1 MCKDTNAWKKTR
13 IYPEGAQ
20 CSRSKNWKNWHLK
33 ARFRYPLFDK
43 DSSHCIRGDWRPGRW
58 PTYCLTRMQAGLPE
72 GIGGQAAGH
81 GNMLNTTMLM
91 LTVFQHSSL
100 VEGHI
105 DIGSLAWLR
114 GIGLMWTAIGNKLS
128 RHFWWAREGKLSRRY
143 VCGELNT
150 FCEDFFQ
157 CFCHIQSSMPNSP
170 TAHLQINT
178 YTLPIGHSVA

>member
-1 MCKDTNAWKKTR
+1 LKELAFKSQIQVPIVWQ
-13 IYPEGAQ
+13 G
-20 CSRSKNWKNWHLK
+20 SKSLYQRGLE
-33 ARFRYPLFDK
+33 ARPLAYLLFDK
-43 DSSHCIRGDWRPGRW
+43 DASCCTRG
-58 PTYCLTRMQAGLPE
+58 

-100 VEGHI
+100 VEGRI
-105 DIGSLAWLR
+105 NIGSLAWLR
-114 GIGLMWTAIGNKLS
+114 RIGLMWTAIGSKLS

-157 CFCHIQSSMPNSP
+157 CFCHIQSSMPNSS

-178 YTLPIGHSVA
+178 HTLPIGHSVA